1 MNDSFVDK
9 LIQATKPMRFAA
21 TGALMVLALFLAVK
35 AIDAFG
41 EIGRP
46 DTPAM
51 NTITVS
57 GEGKST
63 ATPDIAKFTFTVF
76 ETAPVIS
83 DAQSKATEKTDGA
96 LSALTELGVKEEDVK
111 TTSSSISPQYDYGQ
125 PCYPGMACP
134 NQTPK
139 ISGYQVSHTVEVTV
153 RDITK
158 AGEVLS
164 KLGALGVQNVYG
176 PEFTLDDPEKVKA
189 EARAEAIE
197 KAQAQAKTLAK
208 DLGVRLGK
216 VVSYYDNSAYGP
228 YYGMGGMEYDSVK
241 ASAPQLPP
249 GVSEYSANISITY
262 EIR

>member
-1 MNDSFVDK
+1 MNDSSFAEK
-9 LIQATKPMRFAA
+9 LIHATKPMRLAA
-21 TGALMVLALFLAVK
+21 TGALVVLALFLGVK

-51 NTITVS
+51 NTITVT
-57 GEGKST
+57 GEGSAS
-63 ATPDIAKFTFTVF
+63 ATPDIAKFTFGVT
-76 ETAPVIS
+76 ETAPVIA
-83 DAQSKATEKTDGA
+83 DAQAKAKEKTDGA
-96 LSALTELGVKEEDVK
+96 LAALKELGVEEDDVK
-111 TTSSSISPQYDYGQ
+111 TTSSSISPEYDYGQ
-125 PCYPGMACP
+125 PCYPGMTCP
-134 NQTPK
+134 GSGTPK
-139 ISGYQVSHTVEVTV
+139 IVGYQVSYTIEVTL
-153 RDITK
+153 RDIAK

-197 KAQAQAKTLAK
+197 KAQTDAKELAK

-216 VVSYYDNSAYGP
+216 VVSYYDNQGYGP
-228 YYGMGGMEYDSVK
+228 YYGMEYDGMK
-241 ASAPQLPP
+241 AGGPNLPP
-249 GVSEYSANISITY
+249 GVSEYNASISITY